1 MACACTT
8 DSRTGRVDDLH
19 DPRSG
24 DVKVAL
30 TGWMFVAP
38 GEQATVMVKPGS
50 DLYRFLSRQ
59 RGRKVKIVLTEAAAT
74 ELSRIER

>member
-1 MACACTT
+1 M
-8 DSRTGRVDDLH
+8 DDLH

-24 DVKVAL
+24 DLKVAL

-38 GEQATVMVKPGS
+38 GEQATVMVKPEAT
-50 DLYRFLSRQ
+50 YRFLSRQ